1 MSKGVTGYWSPNT
14 KVVRALELELTC
26 NKQVKMIDT
35 RVANG
40 DRLQLG
46 QYGHVCLETLTNYSL
61 WETNID
67 VDIDNP

>member
-1 MSKGVTGYWSPNT
+1 
-14 KVVRALELELTC
+14 
-26 NKQVKMIDT
+26 MIDT